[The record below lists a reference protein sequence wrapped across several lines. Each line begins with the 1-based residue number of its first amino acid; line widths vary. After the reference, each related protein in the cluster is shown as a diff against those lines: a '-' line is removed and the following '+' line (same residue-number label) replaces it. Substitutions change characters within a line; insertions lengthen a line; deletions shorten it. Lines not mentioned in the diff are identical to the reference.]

1 MAAAVLMNTEWE
13 VEPVIDG
20 QEASGTDWSVT
31 RSMACAT
38 VTSFGS
44 TSAGEAEAVRQYS
57 LPASYITVNR
67 DYDHIMQMTVPSVY
81 CSLVLAGTL
90 SLCCDSYLSPRG
102 YREFDCAAMCWQAA
116 EGDRKPYSDKY
127 TGINYSFRY
136 WVLAEHEMSFERW
149 AEAAKNVMFP
159 GWDFLFLGNVIFS
172 TLDTQKLVH
181 YF

>member
-1 MAAAVLMNTEWE
+1 
-13 VEPVIDG
+13 
-20 QEASGTDWSVT
+20 
-31 RSMACAT
+31 MACAT

-102 YREFDCAAMCWQAA
+102 YREFDCAAMC
-116 EGDRKPYSDKY
+116 
-127 TGINYSFRY
+127 
-136 WVLAEHEMSFERW
+136 
-149 AEAAKNVMFP
+149 
-159 GWDFLFLGNVIFS
+159 
-172 TLDTQKLVH
+172 
-181 YF
+181 